1 MEIIKE
7 WANKINAHGS
17 EKIVYIDN
25 GLLVI
30 VYVQN
35 AGFLMEVI
43 TLTTVCTAM
52 VILSKF

>member
-1 MEIIKE
+1 MEIIKK
-7 WANKINAHGS
+7 WANEINAHGS

-30 VYVQN
+30 LYVQN

-52 VILSKF
+52 VILSNF